1 MFGMRSG
8 PANQPTSNVIAS
20 GLIIF
25 VGLSTSLRLGL
36 HQLGVLGAP
45 WEPFFGA
52 GTERVLHS
60 AFSRALPVPD
70 ALLGAFAYAVEGVL
84 LLICSRSRS
93 RGWQLAYGTSAIGM
107 ALVGGALVAMQAAV
121 VHAWCTLC
129 LASAAL
135 SFGVFVLALPKM
147 SLAVRSL
154 FDGHRSHASSGAF
167 SRP

>member
-1 MFGMRSG
+1 M
-8 PANQPTSNVIAS
+8 
-20 GLIIF
+20 IF
-25 VGLSTSLRLGL
+25 VGLCTSLRLGL

-45 WEPFFGA
+45 WEPFFGS

-60 AFSRALPVPD
+60 SFSRALPVPD